1 MQIALLLG
9 FVLVLIVTLLLVWL
23 SAVIARHTRAIT
35 FFFYICLLGNVF
47 YLLGLMELGAN
58 YCNFIEGLGSIID
71 GFFLAVGFLP
81 AYIYSLF
88 SQLIVSI
95 LSLIVVDINPVKEFL
110 SKNIYFYLLLPGIS
124 FLLSAIFIRKKK
136 KNHKARSVY
145 SD

>member
-1 MQIALLLG
+1 MQISLLLG
-9 FVLVLIVTLLLVWL
+9 FILVLVVTLLLVWL

-35 FFFYICLLGNVF
+35 FFFYVCLLGNAI
-47 YLLGLMELGAN
+47 YLLGLLEIGTQF
-58 YCNFIEGLGSIID
+58 CNFIDGLGAIVD
-71 GFFLAVGFLP
+71 GFFLAVGYLP

-88 SQLIVSI
+88 SQLIVSV

-110 SKNIYFYLLLPGIS
+110 TKNIYFYLLLPGVS
-124 FLLSAIFIRKKK
+124 FILSAIFIRKKK